1 MPSPVVS
8 INGVDVAA
16 YLGHVQGNEQLG
28 AEMLF
33 QDRDAEYNSM
43 FYSLRNI
50 ASGTAG
56 YFASAGVVTS
66 PVANYSLG
74 FQNGTFLNVPN
85 FATPAV
91 SFTNISS
98 GQELF
103 AAVEL
108 KQATPN
114 SVPGGTTTSSFDL
127 SNGYPEPVI
136 QHSQGY
142 VAGYFLNATNFADT
156 AVLALLTFEP
166 GTNQYTQEYQS
177 VIQRFLALSVAA
189 GKTKLVVDLSGNP
202 GGDPYLAVE

>member
-1 MPSPVVS
+1 VPSPVVS

-16 YLGHVQGNEQLG
+16 YLGHVQGNDQLG

-74 FQNGTFLNVPN
+74 FQNRTFLNVTN

-91 SFTNISS
+91 SFANISS

-108 KQATPN
+108 KQASSN
-114 SVPGGTTTSSFDL
+114 SGGTATSSIDL
-127 SNGYPEPVI
+127 SNGYPAPVI
-136 QHSQGY
+136 EHSQGY
-142 VAGYFLNATNFADT
+142 VAGYFLNATNFTDT

-166 GTNQYTQEYQS
+166 GTNKYTQEYQS

-202 GGDPYLAVE
+202 GGDAYVAVE